1 MGLSKKMM
9 SLQEFMRR
17 QSVLRLYRSVL
28 KTAQMA
34 PDRARHDLYC
44 EIRDEFDRH
53 REEKDEQQVKFMIHT
68 GKQRAEELKGML
80 MFQHSTLKPG
90 SLPHGF

>member
-1 MGLSKKMM
+1 MM

-28 KTAQMA
+28 KIAQMA

-53 REEKDEQQVKFMIHT
+53 REEKDEQQVKFMIH
-68 GKQRAEELKGML
+68 QLFML
-80 MFQHSTLKPG
+80 HLSSYDTENSRLERSFETLKVQKI
-90 SLPHGF
+90 L